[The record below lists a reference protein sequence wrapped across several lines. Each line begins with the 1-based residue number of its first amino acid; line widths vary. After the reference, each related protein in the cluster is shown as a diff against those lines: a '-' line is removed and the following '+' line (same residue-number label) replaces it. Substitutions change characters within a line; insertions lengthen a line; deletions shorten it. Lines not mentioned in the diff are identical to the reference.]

1 MRDWW
6 SRRRVSGTALAL
18 LGSAGVGFPAR
29 AATHLRVGKAVAE
42 SIAFAPVD
50 IGVKRGIFQKAGLE
64 LEILGFPGGAKMHQA
79 LAAGSL
85 DIALG
90 SGPDLS
96 FIVRGEPAR
105 AVATFVDAPA
115 YIVALARAD
124 GSVKTLADLKGK
136 MVNVASLVSLT
147 GWLGNKIWQTQG
159 WNQGD
164 LKFTT
169 TAPIEGL
176 ALLKTGQIAAM
187 VTDGTFSLKAEEQGV
202 GKIIYN
208 FGSMVKD
215 FHTHM
220 IFASDQLISSNPAA
234 VTAFI
239 AAWFQTIAAMR
250 ADRPQT
256 IKDLGEVLGLDMPV
270 ATQSYDDFMPMFK
283 TDGHF
288 EDKALAVLSKSF
300 VEMGTLPAEP
310 SDLHKLYTEALLPK
324 T

>member
-1 MRDWW
+1 MRDLW

-18 LGSAGVGFPAR
+18 VGSAGLGFPAR
-29 AATHLRVGKAVAE
+29 AATHLRVGKAVSE
-42 SIAFAPVD
+42 SIAFVPVD
-50 IGVKRGIFQKAGLE
+50 IGVKRGIFQKLGLD
-64 LEILGFPGGAKMHQA
+64 LEISGFPGGAKMHQA

-90 SGPDLS
+90 SGPDLT

-105 AVATFVDAPA
+105 AVATIVDAPA
-115 YIVALARAD
+115 YLVVLAQPD

-136 MVNVASLVSLT
+136 TVNVASLASLT

-159 WNQGD
+159 WSQSD

-169 TAPIEGL
+169 TPPVSGL
-176 ALLKTGQIAAM
+176 ALLRTGQIAAM
-187 VTDGTFSLKAEEQGV
+187 VTDGTFSLKAEEHGA

-208 FGSMVKD
+208 FASMVKD

-239 AAWFQTIAAMR
+239 AGWFQTVVAMR

-256 IKDLGEVLGLDMPV
+256 IKDLGEVLGLDTAV
-270 ATQSYDDFMPMFK
+270 STQSYDDFMPMFK

-288 EDKALAVLSKSF
+288 DDKALNILSKSF

-310 SDLHKLYTEALLPK
+310 SDLHKLYTEDLLPK
-324 T
+324 A